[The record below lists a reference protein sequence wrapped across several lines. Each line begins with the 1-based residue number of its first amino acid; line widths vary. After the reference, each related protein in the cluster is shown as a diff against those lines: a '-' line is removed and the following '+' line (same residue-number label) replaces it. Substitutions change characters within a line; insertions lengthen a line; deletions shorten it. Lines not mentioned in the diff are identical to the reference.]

1 MSRKPSTTPDPQPSS
16 RTGELV
22 MVDPGQLVTRRN
34 VRVDL
39 HLDEAFTES
48 IAALGVQVPIVAVR
62 GEDGTLSI
70 EHGHRRAAAAAA
82 AGLAVVLLAAAHLAG
97 RYEVLQEAGAN
108 G

>member
-39 HLDEAFTES
+39 HLDEAFTEVRVGPFS
-48 IAALGVQVPIVAVR
+48 ADIVSR
-62 GEDGTLSI
+62 
-70 EHGHRRAAAAAA
+70 
-82 AGLAVVLLAAAHLAG
+82 
-97 RYEVLQEAGAN
+97 
-108 G
+108 